1 MQELKQNNKGIHDN
15 EYNSEEVAY
24 CKTCLSLRILVLDEN
39 TDYCD
44 ECGST
49 NIEFTDIA
57 SWEMMYEQKYNK
69 PFNKL

>member
-49 NIEFTDIA
+49 DIAQTNIEEWRDIYKNRYGTDFL
-57 SWEMMYEQKYNK
+57 NK
-69 PFNKL
+69 